1 MKIGST
7 NIINAKIGSTNI
19 QKVFSGS
26 DLVWSAVDP
35 DAQAFITAAAIT
47 DPTQQSAVNQLVVDL
62 KGYGVWTKMKALYPF
77 VGGTAS
83 QHKFNLK
90 DPRDLDVAFRLVFN
104 GGWTHSSTGA
114 LSNGT
119 NGYAD
124 TFLNPSISLSQ
135 NSTNL
140 SYYSRTNTDGNTS
153 EIGVKSAST
162 VYSLLQVKYSN
173 AFIASINEFYNFSD
187 NPSNTNGQ
195 GFYLGNRTA
204 SNIRNNWKNGTKIYT
219 SSSTSQTLPSLKI
232 YINAM
237 NNAGTTGFYSNKECA
252 FSSIGDGLTDTEAAN
267 FYTAVQAFQTTLG
280 RSIGTQTVSDAD
292 AQAFVTNAGIVD
304 QVEANA
310 VNNLVIG
317 LKADGLWSKMKAIYP
332 FIGGTASTHKFN
344 LKNPLDTDAAFRLT
358 FSGGWT
364 HSANGVKP
372 NGTNGFADT
381 FVLPNVNLINNNT
394 HLSYYCRENIS
405 GAFIDFGTQDG
416 GSLSVYNYAG
426 TYYSDQYN
434 TGTGRTSS
442 ANADTRGFITGSRT
456 ASNVHKLFRN
466 GSQIGTTGTGSS
478 SGLNTIVRSIF
489 FGAARFNSTSALY
502 FSSRQYSFASIGD
515 GLTDTEASNF
525 YTAVQNFQVALSRN
539 V

>member
-1 MKIGST
+1 M
-7 NIINAKIGSTNI
+7 IINSYL
-19 QKVFSGS
+19 FSP
-26 DLVWSAVDP
+26 AFDP

-47 DPTQQSAVNQLVVDL
+47 NTTQQSAVNQLVVDL

-77 VGGTAS
+77 VGGTATS
-83 QHKFNLK
+83 HKYNLK
-90 DPRDLDVAFRLVFN
+90 DPRDLDAAFRLTFS
-104 GGWTHSSTGA
+104 GGWTHSINGA
-114 LSNGT
+114 TPNGV

-124 TFLNPSISLSQ
+124 TKFNPTTQALSTSSQ
-135 NSTNL
+135 HL
-140 SYYSRTNTDGNTS
+140 SYYSRTNINENAVEIGSISSANNNFLGLYVTSTLGTRTSLASSARYNNTS
-153 EIGVKSAST
+153 APIDTRGFFTASRINATTIKVYVNNAIQASQSIAST
-162 VYSLLQVKYSN
+162 AN
-173 AFIASINEFYNFSD
+173 DNF
-187 NPSNTNGQ
+187 NM
-195 GFYLGNRTA
+195 YLGTYGVA
-204 SNIRNNWKNGTKIYT
+204 SG
-219 SSSTSQTLPSLKI
+219 QTLWSTKQVAL
-232 YINAM
+232 A
-237 NNAGTTGFYSNKECA
+237 
-252 FSSIGDGLTDTEAAN
+252 SIGDGLTDTEAAN
-267 FYTAVQAFQTTLG
+267 FYTAVQNFQTTLG

-317 LKADGLWSKMKAIYP
+317 MKADGIWSKMKAIYP
-332 FIGGTASTHKFN
+332 FVGGTASTHKFN

-405 GAFIDFGTQDG
+405 GGFIDFGTQDG

-515 GLTDTEASNF
+515 GLTDTEAANY

>member
-1 MKIGST
+1 MQYFNLGGGNSIRLATGT
-7 NIINAKIGSTNI
+7 AAPT
-19 QKVFSGS
+19 
-26 DLVWSAVDP
+26 VDP

-83 QHKFNLK
+83 
-90 DPRDLDVAFRLVFN
+90 
-104 GGWTHSSTGA
+104 
-114 LSNGT
+114 
-119 NGYAD
+119 
-124 TFLNPSISLSQ
+124 
-135 NSTNL
+135 
-140 SYYSRTNTDGNTS
+140 
-153 EIGVKSAST
+153 
-162 VYSLLQVKYSN
+162 
-173 AFIASINEFYNFSD
+173 
-187 NPSNTNGQ
+187 
-195 GFYLGNRTA
+195 
-204 SNIRNNWKNGTKIYT
+204 
-219 SSSTSQTLPSLKI
+219 
-232 YINAM
+232 
-237 NNAGTTGFYSNKECA
+237 
-252 FSSIGDGLTDTEAAN
+252 
-267 FYTAVQAFQTTLG
+267 
-280 RSIGTQTVSDAD
+280 
-292 AQAFVTNAGIVD
+292 
-304 QVEANA
+304 
-310 VNNLVIG
+310 
-317 LKADGLWSKMKAIYP
+317 
-332 FIGGTASTHKFN
+332 THKFN
-344 LKNPLDTDAAFRLT
+344 LKNPLDTDAAFRLV
-358 FSGGWT
+358 FNGGWT
-364 HSANGVKP
+364 HSVNGVKP
-372 NGTNGFADT
+372 NGVNGFADT

-405 GAFIDFGTQDG
+405 GGFIDFGTQDG

-515 GLTDTEASNF
+515 GLTDTESSNF
-525 YTAVQNFQVALSRN
+525 YTAVQTFQTALNRQ